1 MPSFP
6 RVPLLLAVSFVC
18 ASVAA
23 DQPATIAGITD
34 QKPESGIFVEV
45 DGKFMVPYT
54 AKIPGTDVTFEMVPV
69 PGGSFLLGSPDDEED
84 RQDYEGPQI
93 KVNVAPMWVGKHE
106 VTWAEYDQFR
116 ALYQV
121 FTNFEFDS
129 IRKVTDQNKVD
140 SITTPTPL
148 HEPTHTFEYGH
159 EPKQPAVTMTQYAAQ
174 QYTKWLSAITGGQYR
189 LPTEAEWEYA
199 CRAGTKTAYYWGDDP
214 DDAEQHAWYFDNA
227 RDGQKEVGLK
237 PANPFGLHDMHGNVA
252 EWTVNSATDDYQWLA
267 KQQPVD
273 ALEAVVWP
281 TETASEAVMR
291 GGTWESFEDELRSA
305 AKLISEDDEWK
316 SEDPNYPRS
325 PWWFTSD
332 PARGVGFR
340 LFRSYQDL
348 HESRIRK
355 FWDNIA
361 EDARFDVESRLDG
374 GKGKRG
380 LVDKDLPEAIGK
392 LEASKN

>member
-1 MPSFP
+1 MPSFH
-6 RVPLLLAVSFVC
+6 RISLLLA
-18 ASVAA
+18 AAILGTTAGA
-23 DQPATIAGITD
+23 DQPKNVPGITD
-34 QKPESGIFVEV
+34 KKPDSGIFVEV

-69 PGGSFLLGSPDDEED
+69 PGGAYLMGSPDDEADRED
-84 RQDYEGPQI
+84 NEGPQI

-106 VTWAEYDQFR
+106 VTWAEYDQFM

-129 IRKVTDQNKVD
+129 IRKVTDANAVD
-140 SITTPTPL
+140 TVTAPTPL
-148 HEPTHTFEYGH
+148 HEPTHTFAYGH
-159 EPKQPAVTMTQYAAQ
+159 EPRQAAVTMTQFAAQ
-174 QYTKWLSAITGGQYR
+174 HYTKWLSAITGQQFR

-214 DDAEQHAWYFDNA
+214 DDAEQHAWYFGNA
-227 RDGQKEVGLK
+227 DEGQKQVGLK

-252 EWTVNSATDDYQWLA
+252 EWTVNSAADDYQWLD
-267 KQQPVD
+267 KRQPVD
-273 ALEAVVWP
+273 ALEAVIWP
-281 TETASEAVMR
+281 AETASAAVMR
-291 GGTWESFEDELRSA
+291 GGTWESFGEELRSA

-348 HESRIRK
+348 DDQRIRK

-361 EDARFDVESRLDG
+361 EDAKFDVDSRLDG

-380 LVDKDLPEAIGK
+380 LVDKDLPEAIRQ